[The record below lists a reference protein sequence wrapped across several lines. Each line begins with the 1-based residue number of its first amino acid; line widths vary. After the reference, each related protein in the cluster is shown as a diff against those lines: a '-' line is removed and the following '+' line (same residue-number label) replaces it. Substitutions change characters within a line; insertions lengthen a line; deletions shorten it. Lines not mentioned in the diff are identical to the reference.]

1 MTSTDHECRCR
12 TQHARTIS
20 RVDTRN
26 AGLEEF
32 DRAYKRFDDILEKMR
47 HLPTK
52 RFVNLLACVWL
63 AALFAATAAIHITLI
78 HIVAER
84 DAAAAVGASRG
95 K

>member
-1 MTSTDHECRCR
+1 MTSTNHECSCR

-20 RVDTRN
+20 RIDTRN

-32 DRAYKRFDDILEKMR
+32 DRACRRFDDVLEKMR

-63 AALFAATAAIHITLI
+63 AALFAATAAIYITVV
-78 HIVAER
+78 HIVTQR